1 MLVTPIN
8 LMGSLFL
15 FIFIKIKKMDRQVIF
30 GVYDKTTTNGSYIG
44 YFKHEDDARKELA
57 NQMNFIKEQDGI
69 TDLVLKND
77 RVVKV
82 DGRVEEIFFI
92 IHPIMLR

>member
-1 MLVTPIN
+1 
-8 LMGSLFL
+8 MGSLFL

-44 YFKHEDDARKELA
+44 YFKHEDGARKELA

>member
-1 MLVTPIN
+1 ME
-8 LMGSLFL
+8 
-15 FIFIKIKKMDRQVIF
+15 RQVIF
-30 GVYDKTTTNGSYIG
+30 GVFDKQSQCGSYTG
-44 YFKHEDDARKELA
+44 FFRHEEDAKKELKS
-57 NQMNFIKEQDGI
+57 QMGYAHQELGL

-82 DGRVEEIFFI
+82 KNDIDVIYYI

>member
-1 MLVTPIN
+1 
-8 LMGSLFL
+8 
-15 FIFIKIKKMDRQVIF
+15 MDRQVIF
-30 GVYDKTTTNGSYIG
+30 GVYDKTTQYGTYTG

-57 NQMNFIKEQDGI
+57 NQMSFIKEQDGI
-69 TDLVLKND
+69 DGLELKND

-82 DGRVEEIFFI
+82 NGRVEEIFYI

>member
-1 MLVTPIN
+1 METRQI
-8 LMGSLFL
+8 
-15 FIFIKIKKMDRQVIF
+15 IFA
-30 GVYDKTTTNGSYIG
+30 VYDKTTKNGSYTG
-44 YFKHEDDARKELA
+44 YFKHEDDARKELV
-57 NQMNFIKEQDGI
+57 NQMNFIKEQDGV

-77 RVVKV
+77 RIVKV